1 MSREP
6 TAAARA
12 AGAMRA
18 ARPVIGEAT
27 RRVCVHACDARRRAL
42 INARALVAY
51 CRETRTRT
59 AAAAAALSLLVYCL
73 TCTRDARRQMRSAR
87 RICALPLRW
96 CSAAEEL
103 ARRAIYGDYL
113 DTPPETPTFIGAA
126 ERTVRSAT
134 LRWKVKPVPRYSR
147 ETYEVEIALVSALAA
162 TKALISALAAHTV
175 AAGAANGAEAAEDGD
190 TWRRCEQ
197 MGAAGAGDHLGR
209 HVDELTAGAE
219 YVARVRARNSCGSS
233 EWRYGKFRTKQVPVD
248 GGGQG
253 DGYTWRQTADEII
266 GVVAVGAEV
275 RARHVRVECR
285 GGRLRAYVAGRDA
298 PLLDGELFGEVI
310 PVLSSS
316 S

>member
-1 MSREP
+1 MPREP

-12 AGAMRA
+12 AGAMLA
-18 ARPVIGEAT
+18 ARPVIDEAT

-42 INARALVAY
+42 INVRALVAY
-51 CRETRTRT
+51 CRETRMRT
-59 AAAAAALSLLVYCL
+59 GAAAAALSLLVYCL
-73 TCTRDARRQMRSAR
+73 TCTRDARRQMRSAWR
-87 RICALPLRW
+87 SCALPLRW
-96 CSAAEEL
+96 CATAEEL

-162 TKALISALAAHTV
+162 TKALISALAAATV
-175 AAGAANGAEAAEDGD
+175 AAGAANGA
-190 TWRRCEQ
+190 
-197 MGAAGAGDHLGR
+197 AGAGDNLER

-266 GVVAVGAEV
+266 AVVAVGAEV

-285 GGRLRAYVAGRDA
+285 GGRLRACVAGRDA
-298 PLLDGELFGEVI
+298 PLLDGELFGEVVI
-310 PVLSSS
+310 PILIIIFVNTN
-316 S
+316 